1 MGHFFRSLEIA
12 RALNGHEV
20 VMVTGGPEAPADF
33 PPHVRHEQLPGLRM
47 DENFST
53 LLPTEDQE
61 GRDLDDIRQ
70 ERVQRLLQLLH
81 EFKPQTFMV
90 ELFPFGRRQFSFELI
105 PALEAARSGQ
115 FGHCRTV
122 CSLRDIL
129 VEKRNREK
137 YENRVLRVL
146 NPLFDLVMVH
156 SDPDL
161 IALGRTFSRM
171 ERITPP
177 ITYTGYVAQASRP
190 EAGEALRTEMGLAAG
205 EKLLVASAGS
215 GSVGGD
221 LLQGALRG
229 AILAGQHRS
238 LRLCLF
244 TGPLLEEALFQ
255 SLCREAA
262 PHPWIRVA
270 RFTRRFPA
278 YLAAADL
285 SISLGGYNTVMNL
298 LASRTFGL
306 VLPFSQ
312 NREQGMRAELLQEC
326 GLLRVL
332 RPDDLDGES
341 LAGLILDG
349 LQQHPTE
356 VRVNLQGARQTARCL
371 ESLEQPKQRGAVR
384 HTVCQPCRDGNA
396 PKELLENFFSKLRS
410 LRSRY
415 PDAHIHFRAD
425 DVAVPGGNIQ
435 RLLEL
440 FLELEHPLML
450 AAVPAWLRADRWHEL
465 QRMSRGSALFT
476 WGQHGWRHANH
487 EPCGKKCEFGP
498 ARLPKHKHLDLLKG
512 RDRLAAIMGKDFT
525 PIFTPPWNRM
535 DQDSLELLPK
545 LGFRGVS
552 ADTKLRP
559 RSAYVRDSMAFLPV
573 HVDLHTRQENTPQE
587 ALRGIL
593 QDFSNALPLGEC
605 GVMLHHQRMN
615 PAAFLFLQRLL
626 QAI

>member
-12 RALNGHEV
+12 RALNGHKV

-47 DENFST
+47 DETFST

-70 ERVQRLLQLLH
+70 ERVQRLLQLLY

-229 AILAGQHRS
+229 AILAGQRRS

-244 TGPLLEEALFQ
+244 TGPLLEEELFQ

-285 SISLGGYNTVMNL
+285 SVSLGGYNTVMNL
-298 LASRTFGL
+298 LASRHLWPGAAVQARTG
-306 VLPFSQ
+306 S
-312 NREQGMRAELLQEC
+312 REC
-326 GLLRVL
+326 GPNYCRSMDCCACCAPTIWMGNHL
-332 RPDDLDGES
+332 PD
-341 LAGLILDG
+341 
-349 LQQHPTE
+349 
-356 VRVNLQGARQTARCL
+356 
-371 ESLEQPKQRGAVR
+371 
-384 HTVCQPCRDGNA
+384 
-396 PKELLENFFSKLRS
+396 
-410 LRSRY
+410 
-415 PDAHIHFRAD
+415 
-425 DVAVPGGNIQ
+425 
-435 RLLEL
+435 
-440 FLELEHPLML
+440 
-450 AAVPAWLRADRWHEL
+450 
-465 QRMSRGSALFT
+465 
-476 WGQHGWRHANH
+476 
-487 EPCGKKCEFGP
+487 
-498 ARLPKHKHLDLLKG
+498 
-512 RDRLAAIMGKDFT
+512 
-525 PIFTPPWNRM
+525 
-535 DQDSLELLPK
+535 
-545 LGFRGVS
+545 
-552 ADTKLRP
+552 
-559 RSAYVRDSMAFLPV
+559 
-573 HVDLHTRQENTPQE
+573 
-587 ALRGIL
+587 
-593 QDFSNALPLGEC
+593 
-605 GVMLHHQRMN
+605 
-615 PAAFLFLQRLL
+615 
-626 QAI
+626 